1 MSRNESQRK
10 ASFSPTQRKACL
22 VLVGCVAAVIISFV
36 ASWILPGVLFG
47 SAAGDYD
54 PEAYPVDTTL
64 SAVLTETSDAG
75 ADYINAAV
83 FAGDDNVV
91 ALTASSSITID
102 RYVGRDGLAVGDLI
116 SDACVYF
123 EDDASSYTIP
133 QAIAKMKPRR
143 VIVMLGAN
151 NVDGNTTLDAFT
163 QDYRQ
168 ALNAIKNAYSYCD
181 IIVSSIPPVAEES
194 DNAAATQTIID
205 QFNQAL
211 AQLCESDGYHFLNA
225 AEALKTGSG
234 FAESAYLDADGTLST
249 AGVNAYLNYVRTHA
263 YDGEDRRPDTD
274 DIPRRAS
281 QAAQAEA
288 TPTPTATPQMHNV
301 RYGVQSGSGTL
312 TYGDQSGVS
321 SLNFQVADGETIRV
335 TAVPAD
341 GFVFDRWSDGQTSA
355 TRVEQVTG
363 DIEVSAIFSDARV
376 ALTLDKG
383 DTTITLGESFTI
395 NASVTLG
402 GAAADNSLV
411 QWAVNDE
418 LQTTAGSFTFTPDQ
432 AGTYTIKA
440 GVEINTGRAEATMT
454 LTVNA
459 PATTVNMTVP
469 RSMPAGSTATLYV
482 NVENRNGDT
491 SWACNQL
498 PDWKPTGDSVQFT
511 PPQPGDYTVRATN
524 NDVTAEYTI
533 SVTAAATPTPSP
545 SPSPSGEDD

>member
-281 QAAQAEA
+281 QAAQADPHSHA
-288 TPTPTATPQMHNV
+288 
-301 RYGVQSGSGTL
+301 
-312 TYGDQSGVS
+312 
-321 SLNFQVADGETIRV
+321 
-335 TAVPAD
+335 
-341 GFVFDRWSDGQTSA
+341 
-355 TRVEQVTG
+355 
-363 DIEVSAIFSDARV
+363 
-376 ALTLDKG
+376 ALY
-383 DTTITLGESFTI
+383 
-395 NASVTLG
+395 
-402 GAAADNSLV
+402 
-411 QWAVNDE
+411 QW
-418 LQTTAGSFTFTPDQ
+418 
-432 AGTYTIKA
+432 
-440 GVEINTGRAEATMT
+440 
-454 LTVNA
+454 
-459 PATTVNMTVP
+459 
-469 RSMPAGSTATLYV
+469 
-482 NVENRNGDT
+482 
-491 SWACNQL
+491 
-498 PDWKPTGDSVQFT
+498 
-511 PPQPGDYTVRATN
+511 QPGFSLAQFQWFYFH
-524 NDVTAEYTI
+524 TALLHPAETLI
-533 SVTAAATPTPSP
+533 PPL
-545 SPSPSGEDD
+545 GQLLG

>member
-194 DNAAATQTIID
+194 DNAILAPRPSSTSSTRRWPSCASRTATT
-205 QFNQAL
+205 
-211 AQLCESDGYHFLNA
+211 S
-225 AEALKTGSG
+225 
-234 FAESAYLDADGTLST
+234 ST
-249 AGVNAYLNYVRTHA
+249 Q
-263 YDGEDRRPDTD
+263 
-274 DIPRRAS
+274 PRRS
-281 QAAQAEA
+281 RPAAALPRA
-288 TPTPTATPQMHNV
+288 PTWTPTTP
-301 RYGVQSGSGTL
+301 
-312 TYGDQSGVS
+312 
-321 SLNFQVADGETIRV
+321 
-335 TAVPAD
+335 
-341 GFVFDRWSDGQTSA
+341 
-355 TRVEQVTG
+355 
-363 DIEVSAIFSDARV
+363 
-376 ALTLDKG
+376 
-383 DTTITLGESFTI
+383 
-395 NASVTLG
+395 
-402 GAAADNSLV
+402 
-411 QWAVNDE
+411 
-418 LQTTAGSFTFTPDQ
+418 
-432 AGTYTIKA
+432 
-440 GVEINTGRAEATMT
+440 
-454 LTVNA
+454 
-459 PATTVNMTVP
+459 
-469 RSMPAGSTATLYV
+469 
-482 NVENRNGDT
+482 
-491 SWACNQL
+491 
-498 PDWKPTGDSVQFT
+498 
-511 PPQPGDYTVRATN
+511 
-524 NDVTAEYTI
+524 
-533 SVTAAATPTPSP
+533 
-545 SPSPSGEDD
+545 